1 MGTQNGDGV
10 TRSRP
15 APGNLGG
22 RPGDT
27 RASVLFAGLA
37 AVLLL
42 AGGVVAGVLAARYE
56 ESASRSWWWWTLLIG
71 TPVLCL
77 GVLGVG
83 TVAAIRWQQRRPGS
97 SWPTSALSELPSR
110 RERSALLRS
119 LRRGD
124 PIPVEQ
130 RDLALRVAR
139 EQSRLGWL
147 LWFYP
152 ILIGVW
158 VFDAVVRDGWDRL
171 HYIGLS
177 TAGVA
182 LYSYLMW
189 FVRRMRARVREL
201 EADT

>member
-22 RPGDT
+22 RRGDA
-27 RASVLFAGLA
+27 RAIVLFAGLA
-37 AVLLL
+37 AVPLL
-42 AGGVVAGVLAARYE
+42 AGGVIAGVLAARYE
-56 ESASRSWWWWTLLIG
+56 EGASRSWWWWTLLIG

-83 TVAAIRWQQRRPGS
+83 TVAAIRWQRRRQGS
-97 SWPTSALSELPSR
+97 SWAISALSELPSR

-139 EQSRLGWL
+139 EQFRLSWL
-147 LWFYP
+147 LWFSP

-158 VFDAVVRDGWDRL
+158 VFDAVVREGWDRL
-171 HYIGLS
+171 HSIGLS
-177 TAGVA
+177 TAGIA
-182 LYSYLMW
+182 LFGYLMW
-189 FVRRMRARVREL
+189 FVRRMRAQVREL

>member
-15 APGNLGG
+15 ASGDVGG
-22 RPGDT
+22 RRGDV
-27 RASVLFAGLA
+27 RAIVLFAGLA
-37 AVLLL
+37 AVPLL
-42 AGGVVAGVLAARYE
+42 AGGVIAGVLAARYE
-56 ESASRSWWWWTLLIG
+56 EGESRSWWWWTLLIG

-83 TVAAIRWQQRRPGS
+83 TVAAIRWQQRRQGS
-97 SWPTSALSELPSR
+97 SWPTWALSELPTR

-139 EQSRLGWL
+139 EQSRQGWL

-152 ILIGVW
+152 VMIGIW
-158 VFDAVVRDGWDRL
+158 VLGAVVQEGWDRL
-171 HYIGLS
+171 LQIGLS

-182 LYSYLMW
+182 LYGYMMW
-189 FVRRMRARVREL
+189 YFSRMRARVREL
-201 EADT
+201 EAET

>member
-1 MGTQNGDGV
+1 M
-10 TRSRP
+10 
-15 APGNLGG
+15 
-22 RPGDT
+22 
-27 RASVLFAGLA
+27 RAIVLFAGLA

-42 AGGVVAGVLAARYE
+42 AGGVIAGVLAARYE
-56 ESASRSWWWWTLLIG
+56 EGESRSWWWWTLLIG

-83 TVAAIRWQQRRPGS
+83 TVAAIRWQRRRQGS
-97 SWPTSALSELPSR
+97 SWAISALSELPSR

-124 PIPVEQ
+124 PIPVEE

-158 VFDAVVRDGWDRL
+158 LFDAVVRDGWDRL
-171 HYIGLS
+171 HHIGLS
-177 TAGVA
+177 TAGIA
-182 LYSYLMW
+182 LFGYLMW
-189 FVRRMRARVREL
+189 LVRRMRARVREL